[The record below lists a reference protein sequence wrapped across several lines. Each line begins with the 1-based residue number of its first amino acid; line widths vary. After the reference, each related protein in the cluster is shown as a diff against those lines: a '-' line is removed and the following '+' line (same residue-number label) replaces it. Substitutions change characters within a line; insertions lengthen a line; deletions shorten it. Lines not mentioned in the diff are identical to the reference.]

1 MGVRSVIPPKIGRP
15 SAKPPTARFRRLM
28 RQRFARK
35 ADRRTYG
42 QRAQSETV
50 NSMMKRNLGDDL
62 RSIVRRRREQEMLLR
77 ALTHNVMLYANREG

>member
-1 MGVRSVIPPKIGRP
+1 MRSIIPPRIGRP
-15 SAKPPTARFRRLM
+15 SDKPPAGQFRRLM
-28 RQRFARK
+28 RQRFDRK

-50 NSMMKRNLGDDL
+50 NSMIKRNFGDAL
-62 RSIVRRRREQEMLLR
+62 RSVLPKRRQQEMLLR